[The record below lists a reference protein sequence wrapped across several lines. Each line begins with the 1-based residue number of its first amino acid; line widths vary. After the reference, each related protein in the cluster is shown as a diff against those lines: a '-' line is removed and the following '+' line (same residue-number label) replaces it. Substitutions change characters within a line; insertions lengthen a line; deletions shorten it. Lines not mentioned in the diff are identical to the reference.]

1 MRARSIAVALRQM
14 GSFCNPFATM
24 FTERT
29 HPTPHRWRRAAA
41 GLVILGATVT
51 PLAAVPAT
59 PVGAQVVDPDVAAPD
74 SEVAAPDTELA
85 VRQVAARRAAEHRR
99 RAEIT
104 RLTAEAFL
112 AQLAAD
118 AEAARISP
126 VIAEADAKLGRPY
139 VRGAAGPSAFDCSG
153 FTRWAWQ
160 AAGVTLPHY
169 TGAQWDMV
177 QRISVDEL
185 QPGDLVFYWGSGER
199 GDPGHVG
206 LYVGDG
212 QMIHAP
218 GSGRSVRY
226 ESIWYWSGATVAA
239 GRVA

>member
-1 MRARSIAVALRQM
+1 
-14 GSFCNPFATM
+14 M

-29 HPTPHRWRRAAA
+29 QSTSHRLRRGIA
-41 GLVILGATVT
+41 GIALLGVSLA
-51 PLAAVPAT
+51 PLALT
-59 PVGAQVVDPDVAAPD
+59 PTASAGARTVSADSTDTDLAA
-74 SEVAAPDTELA
+74 
-85 VRQVAARRAAEHRR
+85 RQVAARRAAEHRR
-99 RAEIT
+99 QGEVARVKDQA
-104 RLTAEAFL
+104 AL

-118 AEAARISP
+118 SRSTRVAP
-126 VIAEADAKLGRPY
+126 VIAEANAKLGRPY
-139 VRGAAGPSAFDCSG
+139 SRGSAGPSAFDCSG
-153 FTRWAWQ
+153 LTRWAWQ

-169 TGAQWDMV
+169 SGAQWDMV
-177 QRISVDEL
+177 QRIGIDEL
-185 QPGDLVFYWGSGER
+185 QPGDLVFYWDSGGR